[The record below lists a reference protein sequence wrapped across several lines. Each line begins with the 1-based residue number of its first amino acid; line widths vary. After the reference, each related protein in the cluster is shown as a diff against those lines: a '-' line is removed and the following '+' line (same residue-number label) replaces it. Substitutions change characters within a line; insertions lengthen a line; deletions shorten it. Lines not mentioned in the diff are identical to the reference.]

1 MSLLGSAALAMWWN
15 MASEMRS
22 DFEDWHSH
30 EHFPERMSIPG
41 FLRGSRWRSATG
53 GEGIFVMYELEDYRV
68 LSSPHYLARLNE
80 PTPWSTRMMPHHKC
94 MVRSQSHVLESCGGA
109 VAGHALTV
117 RLSPQAGRETDL
129 RASLRLLMASLVL
142 RPGLTGAH
150 LLRHETPAIAQTTE
164 QKIRGQADQTAD
176 WVFVAC
182 GYDMRALA
190 ALSTEELGPLS
201 LKGLGADEHPISDL
215 YALSY
220 SALPADA
227 CQTPTAP

>member
-15 MASEMRS
+15 MGPEVRS

-30 EHFPERMSIPG
+30 EHFPERLSIPG
-41 FLRGSRWRSATG
+41 FLRGTRWSSATG

-68 LSSPHYLARLNE
+68 LSSSHYLARLNE
-80 PTPWSTRMMPHHKC
+80 PTPWSTRMMPHHKG
-94 MVRSQSHVLESCGGA
+94 MVRSQSHVLESFGGG

-117 RLSPQAGRETDL
+117 RLSPQAGREIDL
-129 RASLRLLMASLVL
+129 RASLRPLMTSLVL

-150 LLRHETPAIAQTTE
+150 LLRHQTPEIAQTTE
-164 QKIRGQADQTAD
+164 QKIRGEADQTAD

-182 GYDMRALA
+182 GYDRLALA
-190 ALSTEELGPLS
+190 ALSKEELGPSS
-201 LKGLGADEHPISDL
+201 LKALGAEDRPISEL

-220 SALPADA
+220 SALPAD
-227 CQTPTAP
+227 TR